1 MIQFFIAF
9 GIFFSAE
16 LRLVNPEGE
25 AATQKALAPSSG
37 MSCRACRSMAAALGL
52 LGFAS

>member
-1 MIQFFIAF
+1 MNIFRCNSMIQFFIAF

-25 AATQKALAPSSG
+25 AATQKALA
-37 MSCRACRSMAAALGL
+37 L
-52 LGFAS
+52 

>member
-25 AATQKALAPSSG
+25 ATNQKPWLLTA
-37 MSCRACRSMAAALGL
+37 ACHAEPVEAWLPL
-52 LGFAS
+52 TT